1 MMAFFLLLWILGA
14 TTEKQRKS
22 IADYFAPTLVELR
35 ENSAGSNGLFGG
47 ESIVDRDNYQHKA
60 TQTGT
65 RALTVPFSA
74 VGGPDAG
81 SGQDGSPKN
90 PTREALAAEDRKNF
104 EANRRQVM
112 AGNDKHDNTQRKS
125 VGEGKSGDVRG

>member
-22 IADYFAPTLVELR
+22 IADYFAPTPVELR
-35 ENSAGSNGLFGG
+35 ANSAGSNGLFGG

-65 RALTVPFSA
+65 RALTGPSHPA
-74 VGGPDAG
+74 GGPDADT
-81 SGQDGSPKN
+81 GQDGSLKN
-90 PTREALAAEDRKNF
+90 HTREALAPQDSKNY
-104 EANRRQVM
+104 
-112 AGNDKHDNTQRKS
+112 K
-125 VGEGKSGDVRG
+125 

>member
-60 TQTGT
+60 TQPGK
-65 RALTVPFSA
+65 RAPTVPFSP
-74 VGGPDAG
+74 VGGTDAG
-81 SGQDGSPKN
+81 SGQDGRP
-90 PTREALAAEDRKNF
+90 
-104 EANRRQVM
+104 
-112 AGNDKHDNTQRKS
+112 NTPPHP
-125 VGEGKSGDVRG
+125 GPPAHT

>member
-1 MMAFFLLLWILGA
+1 MSMRRLCVFFLKRRQPPRSTRTDTLFPYTTLFLSWILGA

-81 SGQDGSPKN
+81 RD
-90 PTREALAAEDRKNF
+90 
-104 EANRRQVM
+104 
-112 AGNDKHDNTQRKS
+112 RKS
-125 VGEGKSGDVRG
+125 VV